1 MTYPADLEHKLGF
14 VQIRAL
20 LKSYC
25 LSELGIR
32 EVDAMQFLTVAG
44 PISTLLTRNRE
55 MLSII
60 VKGDAFP
67 FTGYFDPAPLLP
79 IIRPEGGFLEE
90 EHLHKIAVS
99 LRSAFDA
106 VTFLS
111 NAKNEFP
118 TLSSLAGTLTLKI
131 AVLKAL
137 QSKLNDDG
145 KIRDNATP
153 ELHRI
158 RRQLEGERSRIRK
171 LTDQVFRHAASQGW
185 IPDGISPTLRDGRL
199 VIPVLAEHKRR
210 IKGVVVDESSTG
222 QTIYIE
228 PTEVLEASNELRD
241 LELAERREVIR
252 VLRELTTLLRE
263 NLEDFL
269 SAYQLLAWLDLE
281 RAKAKVAIDLNSHLP
296 DIADEP
302 ALDWINARHPGLV
315 LNLRGKRSVVP
326 LNVHLSAKDRF
337 LLVSGPNAGGKSVCL
352 KTVGL
357 IQYMLQC
364 GMLVPV
370 EESSKM
376 GLFQNLFIDIGDQQ
390 SIENDLSTYSSH
402 LRNMQFFL
410 ANAGSESLVLMD
422 ELGSGTDPNFGG
434 GIAQAVLAELLRAG
448 AWGVATTH
456 YYNLKV
462 FASQT
467 PGIINGAMMFDAQN
481 LQPLFVLEI
490 GRPGSSFALEIAR
503 KTGLSSQV
511 LQSAEEIIG
520 RDLAGL
526 ETLMKSVADEK
537 LKNIKMTAELRR
549 KENELH
555 SLISEYETL
564 SAQLESRKKE
574 IIEKAKLEAT
584 GLLRETNKE
593 IEKTIRHIKENRAER
608 SETRKVRQ
616 NLKDLEAKVKRSE
629 DTAKRDE
636 LVEPL
641 KEGDKVRMR
650 GQEVT
655 GTLQELKGKNAVV
668 QFGNLRSHV
677 RIEQLVRSNQ
687 AEPVEAKLR
696 SSTGIDIQR
705 RQSEFSGLLDIR
717 GRRVEEVLPL
727 ITQFIDDA
735 VLVGQA
741 EVRILHGKGEGVLRK
756 VIRDYLRKV
765 PHVAA
770 MNDEHA
776 DRGGA
781 GITVVILK

>member
-14 VQIRAL
+14 IQIRAL

-25 LSELGIR
+25 LCELGIR
-32 EVDAMQFLTVAG
+32 EVDAMQFLTVPG

-55 MLSII
+55 MLSIV

-67 FTGYFDPAPLLP
+67 FTGYFDPEPLLQ

-90 EHLHKIAVS
+90 EHLHKIVVS

-111 NAKNEFP
+111 NSKNEFP
-118 TLSSLAGTLTLKI
+118 TLFGLAETLTLKT

-137 QSKLNDDG
+137 QSKLNDEG
-145 KIRDNATP
+145 KVRDNATP

-296 DIADEP
+296 DLAGEP
-302 ALDWINARHPGLV
+302 ALDWVNARHPGLV
-315 LNLRGKRSVVP
+315 LNLRGKRNVVP

-376 GLFQNLFIDIGDQQ
+376 GLFQSLFIDIGDQQ

-410 ANAGSESLVLMD
+410 TNAGSESLVLMD

-462 FASQT
+462 FASQA
-467 PGIINGAMMFDAQN
+467 PGIVNGAMMFDAQN

-511 LQSAEEIIG
+511 LRSAEEIIG

-537 LKNIKMTAELRR
+537 LKNIKMTAELRK
-549 KENELH
+549 KEDELH

-608 SETRKVRQ
+608 TETRKARQ
-616 NLKDLEAKVKRSE
+616 NLKALEAKVKRSE
-629 DTAKRDE
+629 DNAKRE
-636 LVEPL
+636 VLVEPL

-668 QFGNLRSHV
+668 QFGNIRSHV
-677 RIEQLVRSNQ
+677 RIEQLVRSDQ
-687 AEPVEAKLR
+687 SEPVEAKLR
-696 SSTGIDIQR
+696 PSTSIDIQR
-705 RQSEFSGLLDIR
+705 RQSEFSGILDIR
-717 GRRVEEVLPL
+717 GRRVDEVLPL

-735 VLVGQA
+735 VLLGQA

-756 VIRDYLRKV
+756 VIRDNLRRV